1 MSDKPDRDQQ
11 TEAATPK
18 RKADA
23 VREGDILQSKE
34 LATALVML
42 AGASW
47 LWFAGPYFFQACIDL
62 LRGGLTLSSN
72 DVRNFDPVNAV
83 SRQITA
89 VIIPLIGLFTFTIFA
104 AIAGPAMLGSLGF
117 RSGAMAFK
125 ASRINP
131 GAGLARIFSMQ
142 GLTELIK
149 ALAKVA
155 LLGTLGYWLVA
166 DDLMRILGM
175 SASNVN
181 SAMTDAGQILNK
193 TVLCLTLGLVVFA
206 FMDVPVQL
214 LRRNARLRMTT
225 QQVKEE
231 MRQSDGAPELKQ
243 MIRQRQFEILRGSAR
258 KAVTEATVILTNPT
272 HFAIALRYRPGTDAA
287 PVVVARGH
295 SEVAMAIRAL
305 ANDNGIPILEYPQ
318 LTRAIYFTTRAGQF
332 VSEDLFVAVAAIL
345 AFVSGIERAMANG
358 VLQPE
363 VVVPNS
369 MQFNEKGRKLAA

>member
-34 LATALVML
+34 LGTALVML
-42 AGASW
+42 AGAAW
-47 LWFAGPYFFQACIDL
+47 LWFAGPHFFQTCIEL

-72 DVRNFDPVNAV
+72 DVRNFDPADAV
-83 SRQITA
+83 SRQIT
-89 VIIPLIGLFTFTIFA
+89 VIIFGLFAFTIFA
-104 AIAGPAMLGSLGF
+104 AIAGPTMLGSLGF
-117 RSGAMAFK
+117 RSGAIAFK

-149 ALAKVA
+149 ALVKVT

-214 LRRNARLRMTT
+214 LRRNARLRMTK

-243 MIRQRQFEILRGSAR
+243 MIRQRQFEILKGSAR
-258 KAVTEATVILTNPT
+258 KAVAEATVILTNPT
-272 HFAIALRYRPGTDAA
+272 HFAIALRYRPGTDSA
-287 PVVVARGH
+287 PVVVARGRG
-295 SEVAMAIRAL
+295 EVAMAIRAL
-305 ANDNGIPILEYPQ
+305 ANDNGVPILEYPQ

-332 VSEDLFVAVAAIL
+332 VSEDLFIAVAAIL
-345 AFVSGIERAMANG
+345 AFVSGLERAMANS
-358 VLQPE
+358 VLQPL

-369 MQFNEKGRKLAA
+369 MHFNEKGRKLAT